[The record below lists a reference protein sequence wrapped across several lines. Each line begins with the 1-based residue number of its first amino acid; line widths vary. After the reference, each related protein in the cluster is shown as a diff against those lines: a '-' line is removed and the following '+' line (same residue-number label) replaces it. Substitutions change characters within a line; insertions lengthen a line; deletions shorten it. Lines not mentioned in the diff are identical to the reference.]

1 MCDAESVAVIQRPA
15 AVPEYEVLMRAA
27 LGRMIRATNLPMAFG
42 GTVSRG
48 GRQVRLTEFAGT
60 CTGALRNL
68 VVTSGNGLGGRVLLS
83 ARPGSV
89 EDYAADLRISHE
101 YDKPVTAEGLR
112 AIAAVPVFAGDAV
125 AGVLY
130 GGIREPLTLG
140 ARVLD
145 AMVKVATRTG
155 VELTVRAQVEQRLA
169 ELEAAEV
176 TRAARE
182 ARAVPEWEQ
191 VREAHAELRSIARE
205 ILDPDL
211 RRRLESVCERLTPQ
225 GAPGPRHDPGLGS
238 PLSPRELD
246 VLALVA
252 MGCGNAE
259 VARRLGLLPETV
271 KSYLRNAMRK
281 LGTHSRME
289 TVVTA
294 RRRGFLP

>member
-1 MCDAESVAVIQRPA
+1 
-15 AVPEYEVLMRAA
+15 VPSKGVTVPDHEMLLHAA
-27 LGRMIRATNLPMAFG
+27 LGRMSRATNLPVAFG
-42 GTVSRG
+42 GTASHC
-48 GRQVRLTEFAGT
+48 GRQVRLTEFVGT
-60 CTGALRNL
+60 NSGALRNL
-68 VVTSGNGLGGRVLLS
+68 VITSGAGLGGHVLRS

-89 EDYAADLRISHE
+89 HDYASDLRISHE

-112 AIAAVPVFAGDAV
+112 AIAAVPIVAGDTV

-130 GGIREPLTLG
+130 GGIREPLTIG

-145 AMVKVATRTG
+145 AMVQVAVRAG
-155 VELTVRAQVEQRLA
+155 IELTVRAQVEQRLA

-176 TRAARE
+176 TKAARE
-182 ARAVPEWEQ
+182 VLAVPEWER

-205 ILDPDL
+205 IADPDL
-211 RRRLESVCERLTPQ
+211 RQRLESVCEQLTP
-225 GAPGPRHDPGLGS
+225 GAAAAPGPNPAGGG

-246 VLALVA
+246 VLALIA

-259 VARRLGLLPETV
+259 VAQRLGLLPETV

-294 RRRGFLP
+294 RRRGLLP